1 MKKTFLVIFIIVFA
15 FQIGLVSCGKSG
27 SEVKETPVNTEAIS
41 NETSDLIIN
50 VPLGKYYKKY
60 IYYDEWVIFIKE
72 TFEID
77 VKVNYIPITDYFA
90 FTYGNYIAES
100 ISDNSISGLIRLF
113 DEQINKITE
122 LKEGGYILPF
132 DDYIKD
138 NKNINWLP
146 DEMLQGYSI
155 DNQIWALP
163 GGYYNLPS
171 LRLINNSMLEETESK
186 VPSTLDELYVALMN
200 FKKAHKQPLIVGTS
214 TNNPYSYYVKDIFY
228 ANGNYISYDG
238 KSSISHNPNNNSYE
252 DFMFSDNAV
261 ESLNYIN
268 ILLQNGLIYKSDVT
282 RFDDFVKNSSY
293 GTFYQQALFSSNYEE
308 DYSCVWGLTG
318 NNDKY
323 LNPSLSNYYAFVMA
337 RNTNDPLKTT
347 NNFINTFIVDKEGY
361 LSSYLGLENKT
372 YVLNNNSDVV
382 RISGEARIG
391 LTHMSS
397 IHLANGIT
405 NYLYDTGEEVYQGFT
420 GISTKV
426 QELLNADKLFPCT
439 YNIFNDD
446 QENNVNQLF
455 GNMFKNFIDSEGE
468 LNVDEFIEEYR
479 GEARKAGIENIITNI
494 NNKFNT
500 SNNLKY

>member
-1 MKKTFLVIFIIVFA
+1 MKKSFLIIFIIVFA
-15 FQIGLVSCGKSG
+15 FQIGLVSCNKSI
-27 SEVKETPVNTEAIS
+27 SEVKETPVNTEAIN
-41 NETSDLIIN
+41 NESSDLVIN
-50 VPLGKYYKKY
+50 VPSSKYYKKY
-60 IYYDEWVIFIKE
+60 SHYDEWTTFIKE
-72 TFEID
+72 TYDID

-100 ISDNSISGLIRLF
+100 ISDNTISGLIRLG

-132 DDYIKD
+132 NDYIKD
-138 NKNINWLP
+138 NKNINSLP

-155 DNQIWALP
+155 DDQIWALP

-171 LRLINNSMLEETESK
+171 LRLISNSILEETESK
-186 VPSTLDELYVALMN
+186 VPSTLDELYVTLMN
-200 FKKAHKQPLIVGTS
+200 FKMADKQPLIIGTS

-238 KSSISHNPNNNSYE
+238 KSSISYNPNNNSYE
-252 DFMFSDNAV
+252 DFMFSDNVV

-268 ILLQNGLIYKSDVT
+268 LLLQNELIYKSDVT
-282 RFDDFVKNSSY
+282 RFDDFVKDSSY
-293 GTFYQQALFSSNYEE
+293 GTFYQELFSSSYEE
-308 DYSCVWGLTG
+308 NYSYVWGLTG

-323 LNPSLSNYYAFVMA
+323 LNPSLSSYYAFVMA
-337 RNTNDPLKTT
+337 SNTNDPLKTT

-372 YVLNNNSDVV
+372 YMLNNNSDVV
-382 RISGEARIG
+382 RISGEDRIG

-397 IHLANGIT
+397 IHLANGTT
-405 NYLYDTGEEVYQGFT
+405 NYLYDTGEEVYQGFA
-420 GISTKV
+420 GVSTKV
-426 QELLNADKLFPCT
+426 QELLDVDKLFPYT
-439 YNIFNDD
+439 YNMFNDD
-446 QENNVNQLF
+446 QENSVNQLF

-468 LNVDEFIEEYR
+468 LNIDEFIEEYK

-500 SNNLKY
+500 SINLKY